1 MSAGTISAH
10 SWVLHLNVF
19 ARNATEVPKSPR
31 LSVAAILYNS
41 VTLGLEQQLKMITV
55 GRRKDI
61 HTPALAPGL

>member
-10 SWVLHLNVF
+10 SCVLHLHVF

-31 LSVAAILYNS
+31 LSEAAILYNS
-41 VTLGLEQQLKMITV
+41 VTLWQEQQLKMITV

-61 HTPALAPGL
+61 HNPALAPGL

>member
-1 MSAGTISAH
+1 
-10 SWVLHLNVF
+10 LNVF